1 MNVFYK
7 TIVLF
12 VSVMLSGLAVAD
24 AYPNLGLNND
34 DNGKFSYIQMND
46 EYAMT
51 AKHISTLKEHE
62 YECSLGCD
70 LVFFKHKNPKFE
82 NGLWRAPVIKEE
94 VAQIGITHEGGII
107 IKMGEVT
114 DEYTKPEKDSK
125 FYNMS
130 TTSKTVKGMSG
141 GPVYGADG
149 KIIGMTIGA
158 PKDRTEVKD
167 VDSIFIPYEIIK
179 LEWENFEKIKNLEPT
194 KF

>member
-1 MNVFYK
+1 LKSILKSLAFVM
-7 TIVLF
+7 TVLGCGSAF
-12 VSVMLSGLAVAD
+12 AES
-24 AYPNLGLNND
+24 YPNLGLNND
-34 DNGKFSYIQMND
+34 DNGKFSYIQMSD

-51 AKHISTLKEHE
+51 AKHISTLKEHD

-82 NGLWRAPVIKEE
+82 NGIWRAPVIKEE
-94 VAQIGITHEGGII
+94 VVQVGITQEGGVI
-107 IKMGEVT
+107 IKTGEVT
-114 DEYTKPEKDSK
+114 DEYTKPEKDSR

-141 GPVYGADG
+141 GPVYSSDG
-149 KIIGMTIGA
+149 KIIGMTIGS
-158 PKDRTEVKD
+158 PQDKTEVKD

-179 LEWENFEKIKNLEPT
+179 LEWENFEKIHNLEPT